1 LSSLY
6 KYFSKLAYSLAS
18 FIPVACLT
26 KRFTHE
32 LFLPLLSLD
41 CHPLLQ
47 KIFCFIAC
55 LQLQGLVNDANA
67 IQEFASAEDIF
78 TRIELE
84 DAEREQLALASFRA
98 CEVAQVTYHS
108 QYSFD
113 HLVRHFFRKVLQ
125 EHLLPRFL
133 LRSDCIGLGCGME
146 ARSSES
152 RNFKVG
158 TWHAE
163 WVDADRTTSHHRA
176 HSDGVDD

>member
-1 LSSLY
+1 MNELTQIRVNCCYCYLEL
-6 KYFSKLAYSLAS
+6 FSYSLVVPLQVLLQTGIFLGFVHS
-18 FIPVACLT
+18 
-26 KRFTHE
+26 RRHE

-67 IQEFASAEDIF
+67 IEEFASAEDIF

-84 DAEREQLALASFRA
+84 DAEREQLAIASFRT

-113 HLVRHFFRKVLQ
+113 HLVRHFFWKVLQ
-125 EHLLPRFL
+125 EHLLPRLL
-133 LRSDCIGLGCGME
+133 LRSD
-146 ARSSES
+146 
-152 RNFKVG
+152 
-158 TWHAE
+158 WHAE

-176 HSDGVDD
+176 HSDGVDDHCGIEA